1 MIDKSEMIIG
11 SLSYLWHL
19 VPIVIAIVLFKKF
32 IEYKDKKRRKKQNEE
47 NEEKGLTLE
56 LRTIKKYEDLAYKVE
71 AGKKDQ
77 GIDLLCSKGGKIL
90 LFQYTKSSKSKSI
103 IDEDIKTFCTNA
115 NTYIKAND
123 IKGNDIEFRYAI
135 PHIDLL
141 HKSAIKILTDDS
153 YNCKY
158 VVL

>member
-1 MIDKSEMIIG
+1 MLDSSEMVIA
-11 SLSYLWHL
+11 SLSKLWHL
-19 VPIVIAIVLFKKF
+19 VPIVIAIILFKKF
-32 IEYKDKKRRKKQNEE
+32 IDYKEKKRRRITSIE

-56 LRTIKKYEDLAYKVE
+56 LRTIKKYENLGYKVE
-71 AGKKDQ
+71 KGKKEQ
-77 GIDLLCSKGGKIL
+77 GIDLLCYKGDKIFL
-90 LFQYTKSSKSKSI
+90 IQCKNVFESKSI

-115 NTYIKAND
+115 NTYIKEND
-123 IKGNDIEFRYAI
+123 IKGKDVEFRYAI
-135 PHIDLL
+135 PYIDLL